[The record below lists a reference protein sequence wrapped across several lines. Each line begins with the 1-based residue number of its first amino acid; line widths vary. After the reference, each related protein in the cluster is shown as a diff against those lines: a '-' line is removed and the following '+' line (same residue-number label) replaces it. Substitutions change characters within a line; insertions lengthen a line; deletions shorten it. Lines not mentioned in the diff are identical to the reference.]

1 MWMTIRWLSMSL
13 TFSRDASVRRTPGL
27 IENDQDGPMHEIGS
41 RIDESRHLLATEHG
55 GQLHGDP
62 GKGQIVKGQIATLE
76 RLAVE
81 EPQSRHTILDGAG
94 RKPFLVEQVELEAA
108 YLLRPQSVWRLTEV
122 FR

>member
-1 MWMTIRWLSMSL
+1 MWKWIVSLIRCRGKHHFIMHFLGERKTWECTRCGRMFPIPESL
-13 TFSRDASVRRTPGL
+13 TRASGAFTPDARAR
-27 IENDQDGPMHEIGS
+27 GS

-94 RKPFLVEQVELEAA
+94 RRLFLLEQGG
-108 YLLRPQSVWRLTEV
+108 
-122 FR
+122 